1 LQEKWQRYLLA
12 QLLPD
17 FFSAQ
22 QENSSHVTLN
32 SDGQKTKQ
40 KKMETASL
48 NLTCIQMTRPAFL
61 KRAPM
66 LAER

>member
-40 KKMETASL
+40 KK
-48 NLTCIQMTRPAFL
+48 NGNCIA
-61 KRAPM
+61 
-66 LAER
+66 